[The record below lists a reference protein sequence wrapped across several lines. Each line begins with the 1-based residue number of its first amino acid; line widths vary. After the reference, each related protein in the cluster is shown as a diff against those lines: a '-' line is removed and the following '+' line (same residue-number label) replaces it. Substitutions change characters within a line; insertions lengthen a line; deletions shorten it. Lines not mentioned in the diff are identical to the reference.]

1 MVSKKVKIVNEQ
13 GFHMRPAGVF
23 VNEMSKFKSSI
34 KIVGGGKT
42 ANGKSI
48 MTLIAGGFKCGT
60 EVEVICEGEDEQA
73 MLDKAC
79 GMIEDGLG
87 EK

>member
-1 MVSKKVKIVNEQ
+1 MVSKKVKIINEQ

-23 VNEMSKFKSSI
+23 VNEMSKFKSNI
-34 KIVGGGKT
+34 TLEGGGKT

-60 EVEVICEGEDEQA
+60 EVEVKCDGEDEQA

-79 GMIEDGLG
+79 EMIESGLG